1 MIIEEVGRNG
11 HARLIEVAIE
21 GAEVVLVWREARDP
35 WRWSERPTR
44 IQRWAA
50 GTMVVVIG
58 RTDTTGTIY
67 ATRVELP
74 RIDVR

>member
-1 MIIEEVGRNG
+1 MNLDWQTLDRWLMGIAG
-11 HARLIEVAIE
+11 
-21 GAEVVLVWREARDP
+21 
-35 WRWSERPTR
+35 WSERPTR

-58 RTDTTGTIY
+58 RTDTTGTIH